1 MGFENRDYYRDPD
14 WTPPASGGGARGQNP
29 ACRWIIGLCIVVF
42 LGQQVESLEVARW
55 LALNSTEV
63 AHGQI
68 WRLITYAFCHG
79 TPPQAGQS
87 ETHPLMHIVF
97 NMIGVWWFGRPV
109 EDRLGSR
116 EFLGFYLAAAL
127 FSGLAHLGLEAAFLH
142 QASITV
148 GASGAVMAILAIYA
162 MWYPRQQV
170 LLMAIIPMEIRWMIA
185 LLVAL
190 DTLPIWSA
198 LAGQQVHDGVAHGAH
213 LGGLLFGFLY
223 QIFEL
228 RLTHGFGLSGV
239 NSWFKNRQRR
249 QNMRL
254 YTPGPENL
262 DEDEL
267 KQKMDE
273 ALQKISEHGEAS
285 LTPQERKILSEAS
298 RRLRERTRS

>member
-14 WTPPASGGGARGQNP
+14 WTPPSASSSRGQNP
-29 ACRWIIGLCIVVF
+29 ICRWIIGICVVVF
-42 LGQQVESLEVARW
+42 IGQQIQSLEVARW
-55 LALNSTEV
+55 LALNSTEL

-79 TPPQAGQS
+79 TPPQPGQPES
-87 ETHPLMHIVF
+87 SSLMHIVF
-97 NMIGVWWFGRPV
+97 NMFGVWWFGRPV

-127 FSGLAHLGLEAAFLH
+127 FSGLAHVGLEAVFLKR
-142 QASITV
+142 ASITV
-148 GASGAVMAILAIYA
+148 GASGAVMAIMAIYA

-170 LLMAIIPMEIRWMIA
+170 LLMALIPIEIRWLIA
-185 LLVAL
+185 LLVAF

-198 LAGQQVHDGVAHGAH
+198 LAGNQVHDGIAHGAH

-228 RLTHGFGLSGV
+228 RLTRGFGFGV
-239 NSWFKNRQRR
+239 VGSWFKNRQRR
-249 QNMRL
+249 QNVRL
-254 YTPGPENL
+254 YTPGPESL

-267 KQKMDE
+267 KEKMDA
-273 ALQKISEHGEAS
+273 ALQKISEQGEAS

-298 RRLRERTRS
+298 RRLRDRTRS

>member
-14 WTPPASGGGARGQNP
+14 WTPPSESGPRGQNP
-29 ACRWIIGLCIVVF
+29 VCRWIIGICVVVF
-42 LGQQVESLEVARW
+42 IGQQIQSIEVARW
-55 LALNSTEV
+55 LALNSTEL

-79 TPPQAGQS
+79 TPPQPGQPES
-87 ETHPLMHIVF
+87 SPLMHIVF
-97 NMIGVWWFGRPV
+97 NMVGVWWFGRSV

-127 FSGLAHLGLEAAFLH
+127 FSGLAHVGLEAVF
-142 QASITV
+142 QRASITV
-148 GASGAVMAILAIYA
+148 GASGAVMAIMAIYA

-170 LLMAIIPMEIRWMIA
+170 LLMALIPIEIRWLIA
-185 LLVAL
+185 LLVAF

-198 LAGQQVHDGVAHGAH
+198 LAGQQVHDGIAHGAH

-228 RLTHGFGLSGV
+228 RLARGFGFGAAS
-239 NSWFKNRQRR
+239 SWFKNRKRR

-273 ALQKISEHGEAS
+273 ALQKISEQGEAS

-298 RRLRERTRS
+298 RRLRDRARS

>member
-14 WTPPASGGGARGQNP
+14 WTPPSEVGDRGQNP
-29 ACRWIIGLCIVVF
+29 VCRWIIGLCVVVF
-42 LGQQVESLEVARW
+42 IGQHIESLETSRW
-55 LALNSTEV
+55 LALNSAEV
-63 AHGQI
+63 MRGQI
-68 WRLITYAFCHG
+68 WRLVTYAFCHDTKG
-79 TPPQAGQS
+79 
-87 ETHPLMHIVF
+87 LMHLVF
-97 NMIGVWWFGRPV
+97 NMVGVWWFGRPV
-109 EDRLGSR
+109 EDRMGSR

-127 FSGLAHLGLEAAFLH
+127 FSGLAHMGLEAVFLN

-148 GASGAVMAILAIYA
+148 GASGAIMAILATYA

-170 LLMAIIPMEIRWMIA
+170 LLMALIPLEIRWMIA

-198 LAGQQVHDGVAHGAH
+198 LAGRQIHDGVAHGAH

-228 RLTHGFGLSGV
+228 RLTRGVGFGGV
-239 NSWFKNRQRR
+239 GSWFRNRERR
-249 QNMRL
+249 QHMRL

-273 ALQKISEHGEAS
+273 ALQKISEQGEAS